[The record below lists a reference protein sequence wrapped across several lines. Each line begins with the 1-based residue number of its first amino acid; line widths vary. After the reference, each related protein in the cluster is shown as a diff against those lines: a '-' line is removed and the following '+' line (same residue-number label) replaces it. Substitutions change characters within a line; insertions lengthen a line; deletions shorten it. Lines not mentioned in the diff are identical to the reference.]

1 MTEKIKMHKLTINI
15 PEEVLKPVKR
25 IALDNDTSITRIIT
39 AHLRQVAESG
49 KVPASP
55 VERLA
60 QPRAEG

>member
-1 MTEKIKMHKLTINI
+1 MHKLTINI

-39 AHLRQVAESG
+39 AHLQSVAASG
-49 KVPASP
+49 RVPD

-60 QPRAEG
+60 SAARPPVKPEE